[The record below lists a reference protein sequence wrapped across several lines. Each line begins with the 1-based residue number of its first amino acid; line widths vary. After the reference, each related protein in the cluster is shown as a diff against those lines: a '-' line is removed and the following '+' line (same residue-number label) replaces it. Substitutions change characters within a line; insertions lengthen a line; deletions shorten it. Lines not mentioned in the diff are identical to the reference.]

1 MRPTGGPPPVRAW
14 RSKRCAAGAK
24 PGAKLRSGAH
34 FGAGRLQLHCRRW
47 VAVPRPL
54 SHIHHP
60 VLTDVPAPPRRMQA
74 KTSRRASCACGA
86 EGGGGGESGGEGG
99 GEGSSTKAT
108 SLPLVF
114 SNLLAQA
121 MSVEKEAWTDFDQ
134 VSYESQLRRRIECD
148 VLPEPEDCARWLAA
162 SPRIERARPSSPP
175 PPTPPPPPYPP
186 PRTPPSTE
194 VPCSE

>member
-1 MRPTGGPPPVRAW
+1 MRGNVLARILAL
-14 RSKRCAAGAK
+14 AA
-24 PGAKLRSGAH
+24 SSCTV
-34 FGAGRLQLHCRRW
+34 AGVVQSLG
-47 VAVPRPL
+47 
-54 SHIHHP
+54 
-60 VLTDVPAPPRRMQA
+60 PAPTYMPRADRPRRMQA
-74 KTSRRASCACGA
+74 NTSRRAPCACGA
-86 EGGGGGESGGEGG
+86 EGGGGGEGG

-134 VSYESQLRRRIECD
+134 VSYEAELRRRIERD
-148 VLPEPEDCARWLAA
+148 VLPEPEDCTRWLAA
-162 SPRIERARPSSPP
+162 SPRIEQARSSSPLP
-175 PPTPPPPPYPP
+175 LPPPPPPYPP